1 MKARSLTKETISQ
14 LGIRET
20 NFPEFKV
27 GDTIAVSL
35 RIIEGNKERVQTFEG
50 DVISVRNNGASSTF
64 TVRKMGAHG
73 IAVERIIPF
82 HSPKLELIKVVKRG
96 VVRRAKLYY
105 LRKRVGNHAR
115 IEEKV
120 VAREQKKIA
129 AVHADVAGSLAE

>member
-20 NFPEFKV
+20 TFPEFKV

-35 RIIEGNKERVQTFEG
+35 RIIEGAKERSQTFEG
-50 DVISVRNNGASSTF
+50 DVISFRNNGASSTF

-73 IAVERIIPF
+73 IAVERILPF
-82 HSPKLELIKVVKRG
+82 HSPKIEWIKVIKRG

-105 LRKRVGNHAR
+105 LRKRIGNHAR
-115 IEEKV
+115 IEERV
-120 VAREQKKIA
+120 VVRDKKAPKTANAVA
-129 AVHADVAGSLAE
+129 APSAE